1 MFSNPKKWILAGLVA
16 VAPLQAIASISI
28 SSGTGDFDEIQVG
41 GTTYSRT
48 GGHDSEPSNNF
59 SQFQVTATDGTTINV
74 SGWSDTAGSDGAGDN
89 KDPYIERAKD
99 LDRNKDGWSM
109 ENVDEPA
116 ACGNRHSADNYNDNG
131 ACDWV
136 DYDFFLLD
144 FGTAVTLDSAMF
156 SWVQGTRHE
165 AASVKAA
172 RNQVSIIALDDSH
185 YGADLTNE
193 TFQTIQNNSLG
204 YQGAQVN
211 AGAINGVGSYYAD
224 SDVNQSS
231 SLWIISAYNT
241 MFGTVA
247 GGSNYNDG
255 FKLAGV
261 TFSSPSVVSV
271 PEPSTLA
278 ILSLALFGLNMSKR
292 KKH

>member
-16 VAPLQAIASISI
+16 VAPLQAMASISI

-41 GTTYSRT
+41 STTYSRAS
-48 GGHDSEPSNNF
+48 GYNREPSSNF
-59 SQFQVTATDGTTINV
+59 NQFQVTATDGTVINV
-74 SGWSDTAGSDGAGDN
+74 SGWSDTAGSDGTGDN

-99 LDRNKDGWSM
+99 LDRNNDGWSM
-109 ENVDEPA
+109 ENVDEGSG
-116 ACGNRHSADNYNDNG
+116 CGYHHSADNYNDGG
-131 ACDWV
+131 ACNWV

-156 SWVQGTRHE
+156 SWRKGYTSQ
-165 AASVKAA
+165 
-172 RNQVSIIALDDSH
+172 NQVSIIALDDTKI
-185 YGADLTNE
+185 GNNLNGE
-193 TFQTIQNNSLG
+193 TFQTLKDDSLG
-204 YQGAQVN
+204 Y
-211 AGAINGVGSYYAD
+211 AGSQMQNGGINGVGSYYAD
-224 SDVNQSS
+224 SNVNQSS

-241 MFGTVA
+241 MFGTVT

-261 TFSSPSVVSV
+261 TFSSPSTVSV

-278 ILSLALFGLNMSKR
+278 ILSLALFGLSLSKR
-292 KKH
+292 KKR